1 MKAQKNRYVYSL
13 LNSKITKYIFAR
25 RGHRLISTVEL
36 DACIEIFKKHATSS
50 GHSAKL
56 NKAAFTTLIPTDNV
70 SEVDKY

>member
-1 MKAQKNRYVYSL
+1 M
-13 LNSKITKYIFAR
+13 
-25 RGHRLISTVEL
+25 ISTVEL

-70 SEVDKY
+70 SEVNSIHTKYLDYLFLLTPTGPNIDFLLISEIFH

>member
-1 MKAQKNRYVYSL
+1 MEDQKITTDYSL
-13 LNSKITKYIFAR
+13 LNSITTKYIFAR

-70 SEVDKY
+70 SEVDKN